1 MSLSSCSVPGSRP
14 TFELSADEVELGL
27 GKPVPP
33 LSSHACH
40 LRFAP
45 VPTWPSLLPWS
56 HHLGGPSIFKWAHEV
71 LVAQPAWFL
80 PTLPP
85 IPRALAAWGSVPC
98 PAPCLCSHRPGSPA
112 PTKMQSHS
120 EVIPAAKLS
129 RFIPCAS
136 RAMGRGYMWPLC
148 DRLSLKLL
156 G

>member
-98 PAPCLCSHRPGSPA
+98 PAPCLCSHHPGSPA
-112 PTKMQSHS
+112 PTKIH
-120 EVIPAAKLS
+120 IPSVVLPAPSLS
-129 RFIPCAS
+129 RCIPSSCGAV
-136 RAMGRGYMWPLC
+136 GRGCVWALC

>member
-27 GKPVPP
+27 GKPAPP

-56 HHLGGPSIFKWAHEV
+56 HHLGGPSIFRWAHEV

-85 IPRALAAWGSVPC
+85 HTQGSGRVGLCALPSSLPLLTPSRVPRPHQDAEP
-98 PAPCLCSHRPGSPA
+98 
-112 PTKMQSHS
+112 
-120 EVIPAAKLS
+120 
-129 RFIPCAS
+129 F
-136 RAMGRGYMWPLC
+136 RGHPSCKTFPLHPLC
-148 DRLSLKLL
+148 FQSDGQRLHVASL
-156 G
+156 